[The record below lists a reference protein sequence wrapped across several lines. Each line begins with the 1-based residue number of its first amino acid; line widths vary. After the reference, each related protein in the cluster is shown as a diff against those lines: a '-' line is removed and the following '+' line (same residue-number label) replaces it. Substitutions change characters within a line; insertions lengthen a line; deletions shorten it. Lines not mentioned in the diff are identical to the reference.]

1 MSTAE
6 GRKTLQPV
14 AAVGGV
20 FDDGVRLH
28 EVRIDGADE
37 ARTVR
42 GEALELLRRIEAVE
56 RVPVLEVELHHGVD
70 GQAKTDAERGGGSG
84 RRQRL
89 TRGATGVSALSNSQ
103 NVAN

>member
-6 GRKTLQPV
+6 GHKTLQPI

-42 GEALELLRRIEAVE
+42 GEALELL
-56 RVPVLEVELHHGVD
+56 HGAG
-70 GQAKTDAERGGGSG
+70 GQVRAGAERGGAAGGGG
-84 RRQRL
+84 R
-89 TRGATGVSALSNSQ
+89 G
-103 NVAN
+103 